1 MLNPEQMKELIKLNL
16 KELLKENLTIEIAPR
31 GFGCTIDVDIFFDEE
46 KICGAYIWG
55 SDIENITRKDTW

>member
-1 MLNPEQMKELIKLNL
+1 MLSPEQMKELIKLNL
-16 KELLKENLTIEIAPR
+16 KELLKENLTIEIATR
-31 GFGCTIDVDIFFDEE
+31 GYGSTIDVDIFFDEE